1 MADITEIRRTLE
13 SRALDVAGHLLP
25 RGILEGREWWIGSVT
40 GEPGKPLKLCGKGT
54 EALAWGDFAAAS
66 ERGDLIDL
74 WRPVKG
80 RSLVEALDG
89 TRVWLGLTTPKFEKR
104 EQPYRRPR
112 QAQCM
117 PPKSAVLKYL
127 TGAGKFSAD
136 AFRTYGVG
144 EDGGT
149 IVLRRILPDGELAL
163 VKHLRIDRTAAGKKN
178 IGVEPGCEPVLSGWQ
193 RDLERHIEGWFAP
206 LLGEAGAPDGDAS

>member
-144 EDGGT
+144 ET
-149 IVLRRILPDGELAL
+149 AEL
-163 VKHLRIDRTAAGKKN
+163 
-178 IGVEPGCEPVLSGWQ
+178 SS
-193 RDLERHIEGWFAP
+193 F
-206 LLGEAGAPDGDAS
+206 DASCQTASWRWSSTFESTGRPLGRKT